1 MRAHTIGLLLLTA
14 VAPVVAQQAG
24 SRPNTVPA
32 VAMPKVSP
40 ADAQRAAEV
49 LAFEKN
55 MEDAVVRGDVKYLA
69 TILPE
74 DFTFTHGDGWT
85 TGGAPIRVDTKA
97 SWLASVEKRP
107 YLDRVLGPVATEV
120 HGDIVLTYG
129 RYTMHQRSSPNDLTS
144 VWFERVYARRNSQWM
159 YLSHRTV
166 HGPTRE
172 AGPTSA
178 R

>member
-1 MRAHTIGLLLLTA
+1 MRPYSIGLLLLTA
-14 VAPVVAQQAG
+14 IAPVAAQQTG
-24 SRPNTVPA
+24 GRPDAART
-32 VAMPKVSP
+32 VAMPKVSA

-55 MEDAVVRGDVKYLA
+55 MEDAVVRGDVAYLA

-85 TGGAPIRVDTKA
+85 TGGAPIRVDTKS
-97 SWLASVEKRP
+97 SWLASVEKKP

-129 RYTMHQRSSPNDLTS
+129 RYTMHQRSSPGDLTA
-144 VWFERVYARRNSQWM
+144 VWFERVYARQNGRWM
-159 YLSHRTV
+159 YVSHRTV

-172 AGPTSA
+172 TTKAT